1 MKHLQLRKIDKSSD
15 TETNEMIIASNKGVE
30 TDMKK
35 EYEYERC
42 YGDRRNRIWSEI
54 KFKGCLKY

>member
-1 MKHLQLRKIDKSSD
+1 
-15 TETNEMIIASNKGVE
+15 MIIASNKGVE
-30 TDMKK
+30 TDMKE

-42 YGDRRNRIWSEI
+42 YGDRRNRIRSEI